1 MVATIPRGG
10 SPGAYFSTAVSS
22 TTTTTLPVQP
32 PLNGRIRRYV
42 QKFHPELI
50 NTLAFTRNRDAE
62 KSMMQ
67 GAHRRLLA
75 APLVDQDSKED
86 EDSREE
92 DLDVVTVID

>member
-1 MVATIPRGG
+1 
-10 SPGAYFSTAVSS
+10 
-22 TTTTTLPVQP
+22 
-32 PLNGRIRRYV
+32 
-42 QKFHPELI
+42 
-50 NTLAFTRNRDAE
+50 
-62 KSMMQ
+62 MMQ

>member
-1 MVATIPRGG
+1 MEVVATIPRGG
-10 SPGAYFSTAVSS
+10 SPDVLQHRQLHHTHRSDC
-22 TTTTTLPVQP
+22 
-32 PLNGRIRRYV
+32 LNRRICRYV

-75 APLVDQDSKED
+75 APLVDQDSKEE